1 MKLWH
6 HTLSENDIRQCLRI
20 ATGASIGFFLC
31 KFFNWNYGVYFTV
44 TPILLLGMIPKM
56 TGHAGRQC
64 LASALVCGL
73 EVGILGGF
81 FGGHPVQMSIIVFL
95 LFLYK
100 FACMSKGS
108 LFLFGANGVLTLS
121 IMLNFASYPT
131 TDLNELIFTNLGAS
145 ILSVMIAFAMMA
157 LIPCIEN
164 ETNTNTSASTDTETV
179 EQAKARPVPEPEPQL
194 KKIHQ
199 TRHEMLMGATVATLS
214 FLMFQV
220 FNLSDSMSA
229 QATSVLLLYPMHWNG
244 TLGYAKKRA
253 MGTILGV
260 VISMLGLLFLYNWS
274 GELELVLPLL
284 WICLMLC
291 SYTHVKEGGG
301 SGVGFGALTTLAILF
316 GQNLTPEND
325 FFFSAL
331 YRINSVLFA
340 IVATLLAC
348 YLVHRLLNSFEATRY
363 GQ

>member
-31 KFFNWNYGVYFTV
+31 KFFNWNYGVFFTV

-56 TGHAGRQC
+56 TGHAARQC

-108 LFLFGANGVLTLS
+108 LFLFGANGALSLS
-121 IMLNFASYPT
+121 IMLNFASYPG

-145 ILSVMIAFAMMA
+145 ILSVMIAFAMTA
-157 LIPCIEN
+157 LIPSIEN
-164 ETNTNTSASTDTETV
+164 DTSTSASNDTATID
-179 EQAKARPVPEPEPQL
+179 QAKARLVPEPKPQP
-194 KKIHQ
+194 KARNQ
-199 TRHEMLMGATVATLS
+199 TRHEMLMGATIATLS

-229 QATSVLLLYPMHWNG
+229 QATSVLLLFPMHWNG
-244 TLGYAKKRA
+244 TLGYARKRA

-260 VISMLGLLFLYNWS
+260 AVGLIGLLLLYNWS
-274 GELELVLPLL
+274 GELVLVLPVL
-284 WICLMLC
+284 WIGLMLF
-291 SYTHVKEGGG
+291 SYTHAKEGGG
-301 SGVGFGALTTLAILF
+301 SGVGFGALTTLGILF
-316 GQNLTPEND
+316 GQYLTPDND

-331 YRINSVLFA
+331 YRVSSILFA

>member
-20 ATGASIGFFLC
+20 ATGAGIGFFLC

-73 EVGILGGF
+73 EVGIFGGF
-81 FGGHPVQMSIIVFL
+81 FGGHPVLMSIIVFL

-164 ETNTNTSASTDTETV
+164 DTNISTDTESI
-179 EQAKARPVPEPEPQL
+179 EQAKAQLATEPEPQL
-194 KKIHQ
+194 KKDHQ

-260 VISMLGLLFLYNWS
+260 VVSMIGLLFLYNWS
-274 GELELVLPLL
+274 GDLELVLPLL
-284 WICLMLC
+284 WIGLMLC